1 MMSQKAFR
9 TIVVGLSGLVFL
21 TGCPWS
27 NSPNV
32 FEGAKGISMPGFNGP
47 PAQSEPPVADDFS
60 PAETGRSDPEF
71 E

>member
-1 MMSQKAFR
+1 MSQKAFR
-9 TIVVGLSGLVFL
+9 TIALGLSSLFFL

-32 FEGAKGISMPGFNGP
+32 FDGAKGISMPGFNGP

-60 PAETGRSDPEF
+60 PTETRPSDAEF